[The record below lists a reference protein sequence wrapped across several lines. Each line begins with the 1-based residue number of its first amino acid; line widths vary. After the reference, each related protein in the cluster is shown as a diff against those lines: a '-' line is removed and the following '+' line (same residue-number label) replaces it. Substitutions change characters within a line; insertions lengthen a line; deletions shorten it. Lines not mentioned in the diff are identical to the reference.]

1 MGKVWWS
8 QWYPILTYIGHSH
21 LSSSLDI
28 RTTIILFI
36 LVIIIIFVI
45 IIIIIIIIILLNRW

>member
-45 IIIIIIIIILLNRW
+45 IIIIIIILLNRW